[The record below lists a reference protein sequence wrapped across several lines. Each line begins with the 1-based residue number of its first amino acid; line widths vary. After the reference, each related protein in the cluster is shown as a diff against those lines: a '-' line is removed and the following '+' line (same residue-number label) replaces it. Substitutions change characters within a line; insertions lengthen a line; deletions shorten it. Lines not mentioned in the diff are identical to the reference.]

1 MQALLVRHGRSTAN
15 AAGIWQGRLDYGL
28 SEEGRDQ
35 AHRAGRSLAGILG
48 IQPVHVYSSPLV
60 RAVESARVI
69 AAEVGYPAGQIQC
82 LDDLTERGGG
92 MLEGHTWSGF
102 EARHPGLA
110 RRFFELPDE
119 ERWEYVGAEST
130 ASALE
135 RLRRTL
141 GRILEHHAPGE
152 TVIVV
157 SHGGLLGSLFVEELG
172 PEVPGKEAQL
182 ANGSIS
188 RLLLEG
194 HGRRVTG
201 LGDVEHLR

>member
-1 MQALLVRHGRSTAN
+1 
-15 AAGIWQGRLDYGL
+15 
-28 SEEGRDQ
+28 
-35 AHRAGRSLAGILG
+35 
-48 IQPVHVYSSPLV
+48 
-60 RAVESARVI
+60 
-69 AAEVGYPAGQIQC
+69 
-82 LDDLTERGGG
+82 

-102 EARHPGLA
+102 ESRHPGLA

-141 GRILEHHAPGE
+141 GKIPEHHAPGE

-157 SHGGLLGSLFVEELG
+157 SHGGLLGSLFVEEFG
-172 PEVPGKEAQL
+172 PEVPGKEVQL
-182 ANGSIS
+182 ANGSIT
-188 RLLLEG
+188 RLVLED
-194 HGRRVTG
+194 HGSRVTG